1 MNFTPLRKEPRFN
14 NFVSTKTTP
23 SKSSLLGYEK
33 TDAASPE
40 PVQPSPYVETIKHIP
55 GSAAS
60 PCTIPGS
67 LTLYLGS
74 DSDRSSIND
83 LIYTLI
89 EFNEEYNL
97 HRKYYIDGKVY
108 SPMPIK
114 LYINNPVNIDFYDME
129 ALINAITHCH
139 LSVHT
144 YCLSSVM
151 GIALPIFLAGCKRYC
166 YKTSRF
172 RYDDVYEWDYEHYSE
187 FDLDNDEIQ
196 ELNQNIADFI
206 VFQTKSKKTME
217 LLTNDYIGGYIDAT
231 TALSLGIVD
240 EII

>member
-1 MNFTPLRKEPRFN
+1 MNYIPLRK
-14 NFVSTKTTP
+14 
-23 SKSSLLGYEK
+23 KSSLNNFIPTNTALPKLNLPGYEK
-33 TDAASPE
+33 TEAVPPE
-40 PVQPSPYVETIKHIP
+40 PAQPSSHIETIRHIP
-55 GSAAS
+55 GSVAS

-67 LTLYLGS
+67 LILYLGS

-89 EFNEEYNL
+89 EFNEEHNI
-97 HRKYYIDGKVY
+97 HHKYYIDGKIY

-129 ALINAITHCH
+129 ALINVITHCH
-139 LSVHT
+139 LPVHT

-151 GIALPIFLAGCKRYC
+151 GIAFPIFLAGCKRYC

-172 RYDDVYEWDYEHYSE
+172 KYDDVYEWDYEHYSE

-196 ELNQNIADFI
+196 EVNKNIADFI
-206 VFQTKSKKTME
+206 VSQTKSKKAME
-217 LLTNDYIGGYIDAT
+217 LLINDYIGDYMDAT
-231 TALSLGIVD
+231 TALSLGVVD